1 MFEKKKKKCQ
11 HNINK
16 PNTTVKLLD
25 NFKTMVV
32 PDTKYGVCVCCGK
45 SFEFDS
51 NNKIIR
57 KGGRS
62 NVNDRGDKRQAE

>member
-1 MFEKKKKKCQ
+1 MSEIKKKKCQ

-16 PNTTVKLLD
+16 SNTTVKLLD

-32 PDTKYGVCVCCGK
+32 PDVKYGVCVCCGK

-51 NNKIIR
+51 NNKITR
-57 KGGRS
+57 KGEAAD
-62 NVNDRGDKRQAE
+62 VDF

>member
-1 MFEKKKKKCQ
+1 MFGRKKKKCQ
-11 HNINK
+11 HNVNK

-45 SFEFDS
+45 SFEFKE
-51 NNKIIR
+51 NGAETPIHLGVGMNATNK
-57 KGGRS
+57 
-62 NVNDRGDKRQAE
+62 V

>member
-1 MFEKKKKKCQ
+1 MGDIKKQKCQ
-11 HNINK
+11 HNISKTNA
-16 PNTTVKLLD
+16 TVKILD

-32 PDTKYGVCVCCGK
+32 PDTKYGICVCCGK

-62 NVNDRGDKRQAE
+62 NVDNRGDKRQAE

>member
-1 MFEKKKKKCQ
+1 MFGRKKKKCQ
-11 HNINK
+11 HNVND

-45 SFEFDS
+45 SFEFKE
-51 NNKIIR
+51 NGAEIPIHLGVGMNATNK
-57 KGGRS
+57 
-62 NVNDRGDKRQAE
+62 V

>member
-1 MFEKKKKKCQ
+1 MFEAKNKKCQ

-16 PNTTVKLLD
+16 LNTTVKILD

-45 SFEFDS
+45 SFEFDA
-51 NNKIIR
+51 NNKIIK

-62 NVNDRGDKRQAE
+62 DVDDRGDKRQAE

>member
-1 MFEKKKKKCQ
+1 MFEGKKKKCQ

-45 SFEFDS
+45 SFEFDI
-51 NNKIIR
+51 NNKIIK
-57 KGGRS
+57 KGGAGD
-62 NVNDRGDKRQAE
+62 VNF

>member
-1 MFEKKKKKCQ
+1 MFEDKKKRCQ
-11 HNINK
+11 HKIGK

-45 SFEFDS
+45 SFEFDI
-51 NNKIIR
+51 NNKIIK
-57 KGGRS
+57 KGEAAD
-62 NVNDRGDKRQAE
+62 VDF

>member
-1 MFEKKKKKCQ
+1 MFGRKKKKCQ

-32 PDTKYGVCVCCGK
+32 PDMKYGVCVCCGK
-45 SFEFDS
+45 KFKIK
-51 NNKIIR
+51 NKR
-57 KGGRS
+57 KLKGKEELNDANVGGNES
-62 NVNDRGDKRQAE
+62 EA

>member
-1 MFEKKKKKCQ
+1 MFGRKKKKCQ

-16 PNTTVKLLD
+16 LNTTIKLLD

-45 SFEFDS
+45 SFEFKE
-51 NNKIIR
+51 NGEEIPIPLGVGMNATNK
-57 KGGRS
+57 
-62 NVNDRGDKRQAE
+62 A